1 MYVCPCLFLK
11 SNSLRMYVMLKYYLH
26 YLIIGVDAIL
36 SVDEIDIMENSAALI
51 CELPCFSPSLQC
63 VISHFITSRT
73 DVNLANVTSD
83 ITGSM
88 MTYSYPTQTITLS
101 GLNSGTTYT
110 YCVIATNTTNMME
123 VGELVCGNFTTRKII
138 NETNDGD

>member
-1 MYVCPCLFLK
+1 
-11 SNSLRMYVMLKYYLH
+11 MLKYLLYHLY

-36 SVDEIDIMENSAALI
+36 SIDEIDIMENSATLI

-63 VISHFITSRT
+63 VISHFITSCT

-101 GLNSGTTYT
+101 GLNSGTTYN